1 MKTSLKFLTLLV
13 ALTMGMFV
21 TPAARA
27 ECGYYSQAHKGAAS
41 LLPQSWQG
49 MGIGEASFV
58 LASDHESDESIVG
71 FWKVAFTA
79 KGNTEIPDGTPI
91 DSALVVWHSDGTE
104 IMNSGRP
111 PQDGNFCMGVWKK
124 VGKSKYKLNH
134 FALGNDPNGN
144 PTGPTH
150 LVEHISVSHDGNSYA
165 GTFTIDAYDTSGN
178 LAAHIIGIIAA
189 TRITVHTPSV
199 L

>member
-1 MKTSLKFLTLLV
+1 MKTSLKFLMLLMV
-13 ALTMGMFV
+13 LSMGMVV

-27 ECGYYSQAHKGAAS
+27 ECGYYSQVQKDGKS
-41 LLPQSWQG
+41 MLPQSWQG
-49 MGIGEASFV
+49 TEFGEASIV
-58 LASDHESDESIVG
+58 LASDHDSDEPIVG

-79 KGNTEIPDGTPI
+79 KGNTEIPDGALI

-104 IMNSGRP
+104 IMNSSRP

-144 PTGPTH
+144 PAGPTH
-150 LVEHISVSHDGNSYA
+150 LVEHISVSRDATSYA
-165 GTFTIDAYDTSGN
+165 GTFAIDAYDTSGD
-178 LAAHIIGIIAA
+178 LAAHIIGIITA